1 MGSCLGKDV
10 NEKDNQE
17 EMLTTYKVLNKE
29 LAVSRNNEL
38 LSMRMVVR
46 DLIGQNKI
54 LHGYLQLEINEKER
68 LQNPFPVVVWV
79 KQYQNRYPVKKKWKL
94 VVNLLYKKD
103 NPILW

>member
-46 DLIGQNKI
+46 DLIEQNKI

-68 LQNPFPVVVWV
+68 LQNPFPVVV
-79 KQYQNRYPVKKKWKL
+79 
-94 VVNLLYKKD
+94 
-103 NPILW
+103 